1 MASLK
6 DSVVAGFAR
15 LTSAINAVDAKTGG
29 SSVVV
34 AGTKTLGYTNKKL
47 TSVNG
52 PGAATKSLTYAG
64 NVLAS
69 VASVN
74 AGVTVTKNLN
84 YTSGTLTS
92 VETVIT

>member
-6 DSVVAGFAR
+6 NSVVAGFAR
-15 LTSAINAVDAKTGG
+15 LTSAINAVDVKTG
-29 SSVVV
+29 SSVVA
-34 AGTKTLGYTNKKL
+34 AGTKTLGYTNGKL

-69 VASVN
+69 VASIN
-74 AGVTVTKNLN
+74 GDLTVTKNLS
-84 YTSGTLTS
+84 YTSGSLTS
-92 VETVIT
+92 VETVVT

>member
-15 LTSAINAVDAKTGG
+15 LTSAINAVDAKTSG
-29 SSVVV
+29 SGVVV
-34 AGTKTLGYTNKKL
+34 AGTKTLGYTNGKL

-52 PGAATKSLTYAG
+52 PGTATKSLTYSG

-69 VASVN
+69 VASIN
-74 AGVTVTKNLN
+74 GDVTVTKNLG
-84 YTSGTLTS
+84 YTSGSLTS